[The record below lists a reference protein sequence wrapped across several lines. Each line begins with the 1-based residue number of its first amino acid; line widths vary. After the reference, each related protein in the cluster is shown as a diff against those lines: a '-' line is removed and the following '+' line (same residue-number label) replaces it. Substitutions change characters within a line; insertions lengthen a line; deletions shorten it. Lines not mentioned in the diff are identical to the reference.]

1 MYQSRQQ
8 LARERLNQLQ
18 KTNPGSPQVRDLK
31 QSEERS
37 EIQVTKLDALIR
49 NIKTKETD
57 AKLLQIYRNN

>member
-1 MYQSRQQ
+1 
-8 LARERLNQLQ
+8 
-18 KTNPGSPQVRDLK
+18 VRDLK

>member
-8 LARERLNQLQ
+8 VARERLNQLQ
-18 KTNPGSPQVRDLK
+18 KTNPGSPQMRDLQ

-37 EIQVTKLDALIR
+37 ELQANKLDALIR
-49 NIKTKETD
+49 TIKTKETD